1 VSIHLL
7 NCPDLGEEDM
17 TSTNLEKRD
26 QLAYLALYYAIHG
39 EDERSEKIRLAL
51 RQLDSMIS
59 GHQVAEPVGA

>member
-1 VSIHLL
+1 
-7 NCPDLGEEDM
+7 M

-51 RQLDSMIS
+51 RQLDSIAS
-59 GHQVAEPVGA
+59 VPQVAEHVGA

>member
-1 VSIHLL
+1 
-7 NCPDLGEEDM
+7 M